1 MAPRLSRAE
10 WKIQQ
15 QLAGKPLRFL
25 TADDERQALYK
36 KCAHDAQVTAK
47 WLVDTYS
54 IPFLNQGSGVL
65 DVAGGI
71 GELSLCLALLGVQST
86 VVDPRPTVGC
96 LCTQRRKALG
106 KALKADESS
115 LCEKWPNVVPFR
127 IAQAWFA
134 RCPGDDLHAA
144 NEELAGRFQQD
155 DYPKIPVTIL
165 SGFLGSGKTTLLN
178 HILEDGCHGLRF
190 AIIENELGAV
200 SVDSEIM
207 SEKADEEIVEVV
219 NGCICCTVRGDLVE
233 ALKRLHKKIADFDAV
248 IIETTGMADPAPV
261 AQTFF
266 VDETIQAVY
275 ELDGI
280 ITVVDSKY
288 IRTRLDEEKPDGC
301 VNEASEQVAF
311 ADRILVN
318 KTDLVEEEDLVAIE
332 ERLRSINATAD
343 IIRCHQSRAE
353 PKNLIGIKAFS
364 LERAENVSEGA
375 FLTSHRTKHDANVS
389 SVAFKFEGF
398 LNMHKLQELISD
410 LLENKGADLYRYK
423 GVLNIAGMNQ
433 KFVFQGVGML

>member
-1 MAPRLSRAE
+1 LSRAD

-115 LCEKWPNVVPFR
+115 LCEKWPHVVPFR

-144 NEELAGRFQQD
+144 NEELAGRFVKYATGERTLNSSVERVGSGSCAGAAFNAPFLLGEGHALIRDCSLVVGLHPDQVTD
-155 DYPKIPVTIL
+155 DCARLAELAGKHFAVVPCCVFASENFHRVLPGGGGEGEGGEGGWAFRPVT
-165 SGFLGSGKTTLLN
+165 S
-178 HILEDGCHGLRF
+178 R
-190 AIIENELGAV
+190 A
-200 SVDSEIM
+200 
-207 SEKADEEIVEVV
+207 
-219 NGCICCTVRGDLVE
+219 
-233 ALKRLHKKIADFDAV
+233 
-248 IIETTGMADPAPV
+248 
-261 AQTFF
+261 
-266 VDETIQAVY
+266 
-275 ELDGI
+275 
-280 ITVVDSKY
+280 
-288 IRTRLDEEKPDGC
+288 
-301 VNEASEQVAF
+301 
-311 ADRILVN
+311 
-318 KTDLVEEEDLVAIE
+318 DLVAWLQLGLDRVQGRDADRRGAGSGGDRRMIE
-332 ERLRSINATAD
+332 VLDFCGANTVVWTGGGR
-343 IIRCHQSRAE
+343 
-353 PKNLIGIKAFS
+353 G
-364 LERAENVSEGA
+364 EG
-375 FLTSHRTKHDANVS
+375 V
-389 SVAFKFEGF
+389 VP
-398 LNMHKLQELISD
+398 
-410 LLENKGADLYRYK
+410 
-423 GVLNIAGMNQ
+423 V
-433 KFVFQGVGML
+433 